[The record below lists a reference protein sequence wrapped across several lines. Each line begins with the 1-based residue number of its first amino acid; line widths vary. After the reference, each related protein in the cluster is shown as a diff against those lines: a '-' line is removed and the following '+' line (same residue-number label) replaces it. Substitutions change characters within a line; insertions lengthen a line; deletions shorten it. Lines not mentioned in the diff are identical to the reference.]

1 MEAWGRGIGPIVM
14 NFLEQLAAE
23 WFAYLGY
30 FVRTNVK
37 TNKRKNGG
45 WANEIDV
52 LAVKPDGGEL
62 IHVETSW
69 DSSKW
74 PARKARFL
82 NKKFVYTDEQYGEL
96 VGIRLQTV
104 RKLAI
109 VCGSKSSKADLDWGN
124 GIEVK
129 LIPVFVA
136 EIASSLR
143 TKNPLQEIVPE
154 GYPRLRAMQFAIH
167 FGAEGND

>member
-1 MEAWGRGIGPIVM
+1 M

-30 FVRTNVK
+30 YVRTNVK
-37 TNKRKNGG
+37 TNKRKKGG

-52 LAVKPDGGEL
+52 LAVKPAEGEL
-62 IHVETSW
+62 IHAETSW

-82 NKKFVYTDEQYGEL
+82 NKKFVYSRKQYEEL
-96 VGIRLQTV
+96 VGIRLQAV
-104 RKLAI
+104 KKLAI
-109 VCGSKSSKADLDWGN
+109 VCGSKSSKADLNWGN
-124 GIEVK
+124 DIEVK

-136 EIASSLR
+136 EIASTLR

-167 FGAEGND
+167 FGVEEAD